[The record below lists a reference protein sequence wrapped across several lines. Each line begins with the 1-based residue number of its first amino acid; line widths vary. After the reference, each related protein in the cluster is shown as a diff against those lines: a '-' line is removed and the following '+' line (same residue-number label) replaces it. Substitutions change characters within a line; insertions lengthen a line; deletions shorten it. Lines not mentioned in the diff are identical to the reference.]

1 MKKTTPRDILET
13 LLTPARAKLIRLLI
27 LNDTERFALLE
38 LARRVGLSPR
48 AVRSELDTLL
58 KSGIAREEK
67 GEGKSAALRLKNTR
81 YTANATHPYMNALSS
96 FVHEVSPEQ
105 FEEVEKVV
113 RRVGRLSVIVLSGVF
128 VGDQTRPADLLVV
141 GDYINEERLEKAVRA
156 FEPKYGREIRYAVFS
171 TPEFRY
177 RLTIHDRIVR
187 DTLDH
192 PHRVLF
198 DKHNL
203 L

>member
-1 MKKTTPRDILET
+1 MKKTSRDILEA
-13 LLTPARAKLIRLLI
+13 LLTPPRAKLIRLFI
-27 LNDTERFALLE
+27 LNDTERFALAE
-38 LARRVGLSPR
+38 LARRTGLSTR
-48 AVRSELDTLL
+48 SVRSELETLV
-58 KSGIAREEK
+58 KAGIAREER
-67 GEGKSAALRLKNTR
+67 GEGKNAALRSRATR

-105 FEEVEKVV
+105 FEAVEKAV
-113 RRVGRLSVIVLSGVF
+113 RRVGRLSAIVLSGVF
-128 VGDQTRPADLLVV
+128 VGDHTRPADLIVV
-141 GDYINEERLEKAVRA
+141 GDYINEERLEKVVRA

-177 RLTIHDRIVR
+177 RLTIHDRILR

>member
-1 MKKTTPRDILET
+1 MKKTHSRDILET
-13 LLTPARAKLIRLLI
+13 LLTPLRAKLLRLLI
-27 LNDTERFALLE
+27 LNENEHFTIAEI
-38 LARRVGLSPR
+38 ARRTGSSTR
-48 AVRSELDTLL
+48 AARAELDMLV
-58 KSGIAREEK
+58 KAGIFREEK
-67 GEGKSAALRLKNTR
+67 GEGKSAAAKARTAR
-81 YTANATHPYMNALSS
+81 YTANAAYQFMGALSS
-96 FVHEVSPEQ
+96 FIHEVSPEQ
-105 FEEVEKVV
+105 FDEVEKAV
-113 RRVGRLSVIVLSGVF
+113 RRVGRLSAIVISGVF
-128 VGDQTRPADLLVV
+128 VGNHTRPADLIVV
-141 GDYINEERLEKAVRA
+141 GDYINEERLEKVVRS

-177 RLTIHDRIVR
+177 RLTIHDRILR

>member
-1 MKKTTPRDILET
+1 MKKTSRDILET
-13 LLTPARAKLIRLLI
+13 LLTPARAKIIRLLI
-27 LNDTERFALLE
+27 LNDTERFTLAE
-38 LARRVGLSPR
+38 VARRTGLSPR
-48 AVRSELDTLL
+48 ATRGELDVLL
-58 KSGIAREEK
+58 KGSILREEK
-67 GEGKSAALRLKNTR
+67 GEGKTSAARLRSAR

-105 FEEVEKVV
+105 FEEVEKAV
-113 RRVGRLSVIVLSGVF
+113 RRVGRLSAIVVSGVF
-128 VGDQTRPADLLVV
+128 VGDQTRPADLIVV
-141 GDYINEERLEKAVRA
+141 GDYINEDRLEKVVRT

-177 RLTIHDRIVR
+177 RLTIHDRILR